1 MSGSITF
8 STAELVSMILGIC
21 AAIVTI
27 SAAIG
32 VITKAI
38 AKAKEPEAQQ
48 NARLEAIEKRLDE
61 IDKTLVK
68 HGEYFMNDDNRFK
81 AIEKSNRVTQ
91 SSLLALL
98 KHAIS
103 GGDVASLKEAERAL
117 EEYLLEK

>member
-98 KHAIS
+98 KHASS

>member
-8 STAELVSMILGIC
+8 TTAELVSMILGIC